1 MRVEHIFLAMCSV
14 FISLIASAWSDIAV
28 DGGETIQRVAES
40 VASTTSRVG
49 VPYTA
54 KRMVDIYSAAGT
66 LADW

>member
-1 MRVEHIFLAMCSV
+1 M
-14 FISLIASAWSDIAV
+14 

-40 VASTTSRVG
+40 VASTTSTVG

-54 KRMVDIYSAAGT
+54 SRMVDIYSATGT